1 MAVGFR
7 ATSTGYRA
15 ELDAHERRLLSTLCG
30 DVIQLLEGRAGAE
43 DPQPQTAAE
52 AEADIPAGAVTDVE
66 AGADADAAE
75 EDPLFAHFRAE
86 LAGLGEEQPLEA
98 PEDPVLRRLLP
109 DASEDPEEAGQFRR
123 LAEASL
129 REAKIADLRAARM
142 WLESSP
148 IRLGEEQ
155 APILGRALND
165 LRLTLSVRL
174 GIEDDGDAE
183 AVHQKAMHSKAKD
196 TESFMAEIYTFITWL
211 QETLFTAMLSH
222 LPDDDDAEGGDA

>member
-15 ELDAHERRLLSTLCG
+15 ELDAHERRLLSMLCG
-30 DVIQLLEGRAGAE
+30 DVIQLLEGRAETEAH
-43 DPQPQTAAE
+43 DPE
-52 AEADIPAGAVTDVE
+52 GRSGDHRSGD
-66 AGADADAAE
+66 DAAAA
-75 EDPLFAHFRAE
+75 DPLFAHFRAE
-86 LAGLGEEQPLEA
+86 LAGLGEEESMEA
-98 PEDPVLRRLLP
+98 PEDPVLYRLLP
-109 DASEDPEEAGQFRR
+109 DASEDPGEAGQFRR

-148 IRLGEEQ
+148 IRVGEEQ

-174 GIEDDGDAE
+174 GIEGESDAE
-183 AVHQKAMHSKAKD
+183 AVHQKALESNAKD
-196 TESFMAEIYTFITWL
+196 TESFMAEVYTFITWL
-211 QETLFTAMLSH
+211 QESLFSSMLSH
-222 LPDDDDAEGGDA
+222 LPDDDGGEA

>member
-15 ELDAHERRLLSTLCG
+15 ELDAHERRLLSMLCG
-30 DVIQLLEGRAGAE
+30 DVIQLLEGRAEDVMTTSEQEAAQSQTDQSEAAPAE
-43 DPQPQTAAE
+43 TTDPQ
-52 AEADIPAGAVTDVE
+52 D
-66 AGADADAAE
+66 DAAA

-86 LAGLGEEQPLEA
+86 LAGLGQEESLEA
-98 PEDPVLRRLLP
+98 PEDPVLARLLP
-109 DASEDPEEAGQFRR
+109 DASEDAEEAGQFRR
-123 LAEASL
+123 LSEASL

-148 IRLGEEQ
+148 IRVREEQ

-174 GIEDDGDAE
+174 GIEEETDAE
-183 AVHQKAMHSKAKD
+183 AVHQKAMNSKAKD

-211 QETLFTAMLSH
+211 QETLFSAMLAH
-222 LPDDDDAEGGDA
+222 LPDDDGGDT

>member
-15 ELDAHERRLLSTLCG
+15 ELDAHERRLLSMLCG
-30 DVIQLLEGRAGAE
+30 DVIQLFEGRAE
-43 DPQPQTAAE
+43 DVMTDSEQDAAE
-52 AEADIPAGAVTDVE
+52 ADQAETTGPED
-66 AGADADAAE
+66 DAAA

-86 LAGLGEEQPLEA
+86 LAGLGEDESLEA
-98 PEDPVLRRLLP
+98 PEDPVLARLLP
-109 DASEDPEEAGQFRR
+109 DASEDTGEAGQFRR
-123 LAEASL
+123 LSEASL

-148 IRLGEEQ
+148 IRVREEQ

-174 GIEDDGDAE
+174 GIEEESDAE
-183 AVHQKAMHSKAKD
+183 AVHQKAMSSKAKD

-211 QETLFTAMLSH
+211 QETLFSAMLAH
-222 LPDDDDAEGGDA
+222 LPDDDGGDT

>member
-15 ELDAHERRLLSTLCG
+15 ELDAHERRLLSMLCG
-30 DVIQLLEGRAGAE
+30 DVIQLLEGRAETGE
-43 DPQPQTAAE
+43 HQPQAEGETGADAATG
-52 AEADIPAGAVTDVE
+52 ADADS
-66 AGADADAAE
+66 DADAAE

-109 DASEDPEEAGQFRR
+109 EASEDPEEAGQFRR

-148 IRLGEEQ
+148 IRLGEQQ

-174 GIEDDGDAE
+174 GIEDDDDAE

-211 QETLFTAMLSH
+211 QETLFSAMLTH
-222 LPDDDDAEGGDA
+222 LPDAEGGDA

>member
-15 ELDAHERRLLSTLCG
+15 ELDAHERRLLSMLCG
-30 DVIQLLEGRAGAE
+30 DVIQLLEGRAETEAH
-43 DPQPQTAAE
+43 DP
-52 AEADIPAGAVTDVE
+52 
-66 AGADADAAE
+66 DARDPEGRSGDHRSGDDAAAA
-75 EDPLFAHFRAE
+75 DPLFAHFRAE
-86 LAGLGEEQPLEA
+86 LAGLGEEESMEA
-98 PEDPVLRRLLP
+98 PEDPVLYRLLP
-109 DASEDPEEAGQFRR
+109 DASEDPGEAGQFRR

-148 IRLGEEQ
+148 IRVGEEQ

-174 GIEDDGDAE
+174 GIEGESDAD
-183 AVHQKAMHSKAKD
+183 AVHQKALESNAQD
-196 TESFMAEIYTFITWL
+196 TESFMAEVYTFITWL
-211 QETLFTAMLSH
+211 QESLFSSMLSH
-222 LPDDDDAEGGDA
+222 LPDDDGGEA